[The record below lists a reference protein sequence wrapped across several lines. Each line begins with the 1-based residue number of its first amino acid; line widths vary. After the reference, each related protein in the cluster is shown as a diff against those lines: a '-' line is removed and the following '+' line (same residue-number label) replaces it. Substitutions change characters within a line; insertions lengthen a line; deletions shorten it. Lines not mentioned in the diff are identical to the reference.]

1 MEEGMDL
8 CAVCSF
14 LTASVIQY
22 HAMNKTLANL
32 WHPHGGVTI
41 SDLGEKRFM
50 FRFYYEIDFD
60 RFLQVQIH
68 DLPSGLINENMGR
81 HFGNFI
87 GDFLEYDTK
96 AVGRG
101 YRGFMRIRERI
112 DIRGPLKQRKKI
124 ILSPKKN
131 FLQEKGD
138 SVGVGFVN
146 SATSK
151 KGNYGDKL
159 LALRG
164 RGNVDPNVVPVDE
177 DSSMEIR
184 EGEKRPHKFVFS
196 TISMGMDSEKIVGER
211 SNARISDLLA
221 GSVGQSSRAL

>member
-1 MEEGMDL
+1 MAEVSNNTAVEIGLADLSLDEGEDEGWRADLSGEEMEEGMAL

-50 FRFYYEIDFD
+50 FRLYYEIDFD

-81 HFGNFI
+81 QFGNFI

-124 ILSPKKN
+124 ILSPKKVFMPVSN
-131 FLQEKGD
+131 MKAYLF
-138 SVGVGFVN
+138 SIFC
-146 SATSK
+146 
-151 KGNYGDKL
+151 
-159 LALRG
+159 
-164 RGNVDPNVVPVDE
+164 VDN
-177 DSSMEIR
+177 
-184 EGEKRPHKFVFS
+184 
-196 TISMGMDSEKIVGER
+196 
-211 SNARISDLLA
+211 
-221 GSVGQSSRAL
+221 